1 MKGSS
6 EALKTQLR
14 GHPDPGSSPSLA
26 LTVGHWAGDVLLWPS
41 SPCLK
46 MVITWRA
53 ATCWGCTG
61 CGVHIVIIIVMVPRR
76 TEEEV
81 TDFELIAI

>member
-81 TDFELIAI
+81 TAFELIAI